1 MSGDVRAVMALLRIH
16 DARMRLLGL
25 YPKQARRDPRASWDN
40 CQGPPTVVVRA
51 DDCRH
56 EGCERHGKS
65 AIARTHRRVS
75 DGPSPGCSAPGSGRD
90 PSDVRVH
97 VGARSRCLAAVAGVP
112 KGFVSRVYLQWG
124 TGVAELNLG

>member
-56 EGCERHGKS
+56 EGCERHGKF

-75 DGPSPGCSAPGSGRD
+75 DGPAPRLLGAWLREGPQRCTRTRWGQEPLPSCSCRGSQGLR
-90 PSDVRVH
+90 
-97 VGARSRCLAAVAGVP
+97 LEGVP
-112 KGFVSRVYLQWG
+112 AVGHRRR
-124 TGVAELNLG
+124 

>member
-56 EGCERHGKS
+56 EGCERHGKF
-65 AIARTHRRVS
+65 ALRGRTAGCPMGHPQAARRLAQGGTPAMYAYTL
-75 DGPSPGCSAPGSGRD
+75 GP
-90 PSDVRVH
+90 
-97 VGARSRCLAAVAGVP
+97 GAAA
-112 KGFVSRVYLQWG
+112 
-124 TGVAELNLG
+124 